1 MSVIDWF
8 EDRRKFGGLIGA
20 FLEEAARSSTTNERD
35 RRIGVNATK
44 GLWARCDNRGNMLH
58 VRFLKRNKSVCE
70 ERGHHLSMNS
80 MERIELS
87 IDPNTWIPMDEDTT
101 ARDVLSFSDEDSYEN
116 HILTSQDKT
125 GLTDAVQTGIG
136 YLNGTLIALGVMD
149 FHFMGGSMGCVVG
162 EKITRLIE
170 YATQKILPLVII
182 CASGGARMQE
192 GTLSL
197 MQMAKISS
205 VLHLYQAQNKL
216 LHISVLTYP
225 TTGGVT
231 ASFGMLGDII
241 IAESKAY
248 IAFAGKRV
256 IEQTLRQKI
265 PDDFQSAESL
275 FGNGLL
281 DSIVPR
287 NLLKGVLSEISE
299 PYLSAPYKRKR
310 NLSKSY

>member
-1 MSVIDWF
+1 M
-8 EDRRKFGGLIGA
+8 IGA
-20 FLEEAARSSTTNERD
+20 FPEEATRGSISNEKEREKRISINTNR
-35 RRIGVNATK
+35 
-44 GLWARCDNRGNMLH
+44 GLWARCDNCGNMLY
-58 VRFLKRNKSVCE
+58 VKFLKQNKSVCE
-70 ERGHHLSMNS
+70 ECGYHLPMNS
-80 MERIELS
+80 MERVELLV
-87 IDPNTWIPMDEDTT
+87 DRNTWIPMDEDMTT
-101 ARDVLSFSDEDSYEN
+101 RDVLDFFDEDSHQN
-116 HILTSQDKT
+116 RLAISQEKT

-149 FHFMGGSMGCVVG
+149 FHFMGGSMGSVVG

-170 YATQKILPLVII
+170 YAADKSLPLVLI

-205 VLHLYQAQNKL
+205 VLQIHQVRKKL
-216 LHISVLTYP
+216 LYISILTYP

-248 IAFAGKRV
+248 TAFAGKRV

-265 PDDFQSAESL
+265 PEGFQAAESL
-275 FGNGLL
+275 FDNGLL
-281 DSIVPR
+281 DLIVPR
-287 NLLKGVLSEISE
+287 NLLKGVLGEISE
-299 PYLSAPYKRKR
+299 LHTSAPYKRD
-310 NLSKSY
+310 

>member
-1 MSVIDWF
+1 MSVINWF
-8 EDRRKFGGLIGA
+8 EDKRKFGGLIGA
-20 FLEEAARSSTTNERD
+20 FPEEATRGSISTEREREKRISVNTNR
-35 RRIGVNATK
+35 
-44 GLWARCDNRGNMLH
+44 GLWARCDNCGNMLY
-58 VRFLKRNKSVCE
+58 VKFLKQNKSVRE
-70 ERGHHLSMNS
+70 GRGYHLSMNS
-80 MERIELS
+80 MERIELL
-87 IDPNTWIPMDEDTT
+87 IDRNTWIPMDEDMT
-101 ARDVLSFSDEDSYEN
+101 AKDVLDFSDEDSHQN
-116 HILTSQDKT
+116 RIAVSQEKT

-136 YLNGTLIALGVMD
+136 YLNGGLIALGVMD
-149 FHFMGGSMGCVVG
+149 FHFMGGSMGSVVG

-170 YATQKILPLVII
+170 YATDKSSPLVLI
-182 CASGGARMQE
+182 CASGGARTQE

-205 VLHLYQAQNKL
+205 VLQIHQVQKKL
-216 LHISVLTYP
+216 LHISILTYP

-265 PDDFQSAESL
+265 PDGFQAAESL
-275 FGNGLL
+275 FDNGLL

-287 NLLKGVLSEISE
+287 NLPKGVLGEISE
-299 PYLSAPYKRKR
+299 LYSSAPCKKK
-310 NLSKSY
+310 N

>member
-1 MSVIDWF
+1 MSVINWF

-20 FLEEAARSSTTNERD
+20 FLEEATRGSISSERERD
-35 RRIGVNATK
+35 RRISVNANK

-58 VRFLKRNKSVCE
+58 VKFSKQNRSVRE
-70 ERGHHLSMNS
+70 ECGYHLSMNS
-80 MERIELS
+80 MERIELL
-87 IDPNTWIPMDEDTT
+87 IDRDTWIPMDEDTT
-101 ARDVLSFSDEDSYEN
+101 ARDVSGFFDEDSYQN
-116 HILTSQDKT
+116 RIIASQDKT

-136 YLNGTLIALGVMD
+136 YLNGTIIALGVMD
-149 FHFMGGSMGCVVG
+149 FHLTGGSMGSVVG

-170 YATQKILPLVII
+170 YATHKFLPLVLIR
-182 CASGGARMQE
+182 ASGGARMQE
-192 GTLSL
+192 GTLSS

-205 VLHLYQAQNKL
+205 VLQLHQVQKKL

-256 IEQTLRQKI
+256 IEQTSRQKI
-265 PDDFQSAESL
+265 PDGFQAAESL
-275 FGNGLL
+275 FDNGLL

-287 NLLKGVLSEISE
+287 NLSKGVLSEIFE
-299 PYLSAPYKRKR
+299 PYSSSPYKRSR
-310 NLSKSY
+310 